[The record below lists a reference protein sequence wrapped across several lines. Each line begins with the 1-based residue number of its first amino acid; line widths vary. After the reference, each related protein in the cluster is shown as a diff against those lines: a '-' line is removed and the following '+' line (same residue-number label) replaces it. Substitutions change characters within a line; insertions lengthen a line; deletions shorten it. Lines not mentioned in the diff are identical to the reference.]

1 MKKIALLFLLFSL
14 NGCEKED
21 ESCTCYGQFAKI
33 GIDGYFYIPN
43 LPIDC
48 NTKRPL
54 SPPPGNEDA
63 IFVGCK

>member
-1 MKKIALLFLLFSL
+1 MKKIALLFLLFGL